1 MTDPTPIIRLEGISK
16 AFGAV
21 QANRDISLD
30 IQAGRILALLGEN
43 GAGKSTLMSILAGQT
58 RPDSGRILLRGEP
71 VVFASTEQAIE
82 AGIGMVY
89 QHFKLVEAMSVA
101 ENVVLGQPGSFWLGR
116 RAMHARV
123 AALAADYGMAVRPG
137 ARVADLSMGE
147 KQQVEILK
155 LLYRQSTVLIFD
167 EPTAVLTPT
176 EATSLFA
183 AMRRMTA
190 LGKAVVFIS
199 HKLEEVLAAAD
210 RIAILRR
217 GAVIDG
223 MAATEVP
230 STAELARRMVGRPV
244 LLQVERVPVPCRQT
258 VLQVSGL
265 TGDGLQGVDFE
276 VRQGEILGLV
286 GVAGNGQK
294 PLVEII
300 CGLRRPSTGSVRI
313 LGEEWVAFFARRDR
327 EKGLSYVPE
336 DRQGLATC
344 PGLDLLD
351 NFLLTTRAGF
361 CRGPWLRRGRGA
373 AAAGRLLTEF
383 DVRPPDVS
391 ALARQLSGGNL
402 QKLVL
407 AREFF
412 RQPRLIVAE
421 QPTQGLDIAATEEIW
436 RLLLEAREEA
446 GIVLVTGDLS
456 EALALSDR
464 IGVLFNGV
472 LAGMVDRDDGEGIE
486 RIPQL
491 MAGVQQNPASQ
502 FEPSEGDYDS
512 AVS

>member
-217 GAVIDG
+217 GAVIDR

-230 STAELARRMVGRPV
+230 SIAELARRMVGRPV

-294 PLVEII
+294 PLMEII
-300 CGLRRPSTGSVRI
+300 CGLRRPPAGSVRL
-313 LGEEWVAFFARRDR
+313 LGEEWGPFFARRGWER
-327 EKGLSYVPE
+327 TLSYVPE

-361 CRGPWLRRGRGA
+361 CRGPWLRRGRAA

>member
-1 MTDPTPIIRLEGISK
+1 MTEPTPIIRLEGISK

-21 QANRDISLD
+21 QANRDITLD

-43 GAGKSTLMSILAGQT
+43 GAGKSTLMSILAGQI

-71 VVFASTEQAIE
+71 VVFTSTEQAIE

-101 ENVVLGQPGSFWLGR
+101 ENVVLGQPGPFWLGR

-123 AALAADYGMAVRPG
+123 AALASDYGIMVRPG

-147 KQQVEILK
+147 KQQVEILR

-176 EATSLFA
+176 EATALFA

-199 HKLEEVLAAAD
+199 HKLEEVLAAAES
-210 RIAILRR
+210 IAILRR
-217 GAVIDG
+217 GEVIDR

-244 LLQVERVPVPCRQT
+244 LLQVERAAVPCRQT
-258 VLQVSGL
+258 VLQVAGL
-265 TGDGLQGVDFE
+265 VGDGLRGVDFE

-294 PLVEII
+294 PLVETI
-300 CGLRRPSTGSVRI
+300 CGLRRPSVGCVRI
-313 LGEEWVAFFARRDR
+313 LGEEWGSFFARRDR

-361 CRGPWLRRGRGA
+361 CRGGWLQRHRAA
-373 AAAGRLLTEF
+373 AAAGRLLEAF
-383 DVRPPDVS
+383 DVRPPELG
-391 ALARQLSGGNL
+391 ALARQ
-402 QKLVL
+402 
-407 AREFF
+407 
-412 RQPRLIVAE
+412 QPAE
-421 QPTQGLDIAATEEIW
+421 TG
-436 RLLLEAREEA
+436 A
-446 GIVLVTGDLS
+446 G
-456 EALALSDR
+456 A
-464 IGVLFNGV
+464 GVLSPAAPDRGRAADPGAGHCRHRRYLAAAARSPGRGGHRARHRRPERGAGPVGPYRGAVQRRPGRDGRPGRWRGDRTDPATDGGCAAAPGV
-472 LAGMVDRDDGEGIE
+472 TIRTKRGGL
-486 RIPQL
+486 
-491 MAGVQQNPASQ
+491 
-502 FEPSEGDYDS
+502 
-512 AVS
+512 